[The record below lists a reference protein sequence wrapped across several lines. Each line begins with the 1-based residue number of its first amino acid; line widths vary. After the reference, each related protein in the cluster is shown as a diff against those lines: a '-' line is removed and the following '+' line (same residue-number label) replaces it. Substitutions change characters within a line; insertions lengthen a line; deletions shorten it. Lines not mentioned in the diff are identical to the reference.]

1 MRIAVVARRGGGAR
15 AKKTGN
21 GACAKEPRVGN
32 LTHGAVWSSP
42 FPAFPPSLFTF
53 PQSPPFWLSFAPTGT
68 EVIDDLDR
76 EEAVL
81 EHQLRDRLDP
91 SAHAAVLEQM
101 QLDNVKLLV
110 RDPGLGCGSGT
121 G

>member
-1 MRIAVVARRGGGAR
+1 MR
-15 AKKTGN
+15 AKKTGD

-42 FPAFPPSLFTF
+42 FPASPPVHI
-53 PQSPPFWLSFAPTGT
+53 PPIPPPPPFWLSFAPTGT